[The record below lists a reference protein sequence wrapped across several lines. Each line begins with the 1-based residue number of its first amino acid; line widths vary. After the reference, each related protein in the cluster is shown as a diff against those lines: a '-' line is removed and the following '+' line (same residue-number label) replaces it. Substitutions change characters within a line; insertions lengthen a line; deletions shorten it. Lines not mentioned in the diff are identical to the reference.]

1 MKTYLVCLLLMVTQ
15 LVNAQ
20 IVFEPEGTLKKK
32 EKSDADKIHLGL
44 SSQLVLYQFFSPNKV
59 LVSLNVYRKNFAL
72 NLGPAIYINP
82 FKHVNLPD
90 LTIKRHGYNVALRYI
105 FPQNKGYAKAF
116 VPLEFSHTI
125 TLKNQSGYYDHV
137 LATSGPGGLPNPGYS
152 FNYTDKSNMN
162 TFSIKSGFGLYIWL
176 HEHFNVE
183 LQLALG
189 TSFFN
194 GKTDYYN
201 ADSGDLL
208 VSYNTVISE
217 EQSPILLEFSLGFGY
232 RF

>member
-1 MKTYLVCLLLMVTQ
+1 MKTHLICLLILCSH
-15 LVNAQ
+15 LASAQ
-20 IVFEPEGTLKKK
+20 IVFEPEGKLPKK
-32 EKSDADKIHLGL
+32 EKSDESKIRLGL
-44 SSQLVLYQFFSPNKV
+44 SSQLVLYQFYSLDKV
-59 LVSLNVYRKNFAL
+59 LISLNVYRKNFAL
-72 NLGPAIYINP
+72 NLGPAIYLNT
-82 FKHVNLPD
+82 FKYFIPTD
-90 LTIKRHGYNVALRYI
+90 MTFKRYGYNVALRYI
-105 FPQNKGYAKAF
+105 FPQNKGDAKAF

-162 TFSIKSGFGLYIWL
+162 TFSIKSGVGLYIWL

-189 TSFFN
+189 TSFFK

-217 EQSPILLEFSLGFGY
+217 EQAPILLEFSVGFGY